1 MNIVNEDELEVKF
14 ISFCKTANKAMHQV
28 LLNGLIEMKADVA
41 KIDYLKENYYQR
53 FGQTMTQKELTTSA
67 NEVSR

>member
-1 MNIVNEDELEVKF
+1 MNEAELEVKF
-14 ISFCKTANKAMHQV
+14 ISFCKTANKAMYQL

-41 KIDYLKENYYQR
+41 KINCLKENYYQR
-53 FGQTMTQKELTTSA
+53 FGQTMTQKELTPSA